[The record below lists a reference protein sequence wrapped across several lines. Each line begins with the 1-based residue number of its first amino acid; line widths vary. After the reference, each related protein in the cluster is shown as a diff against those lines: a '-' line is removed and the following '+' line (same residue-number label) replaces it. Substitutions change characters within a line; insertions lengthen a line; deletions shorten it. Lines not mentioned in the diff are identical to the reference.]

1 MEAVLDA
8 LPEEVTEGIVPHG
21 VCETTPKVKQQ
32 LCQVWGEGVAYTILK
47 LYLNQNQFM
56 THGPCNL
63 IFIKN
68 PPQRRGNSHAYLL
81 GRNQ

>member
-21 VCETTPKVKQQ
+21 VCETTPKVK
-32 LCQVWGEGVAYTILK
+32 YTILK

-68 PPQRRGNSHAYLL
+68 PPQR
-81 GRNQ
+81 